1 MFLPIRWLWVTF
13 TTVQNQVDGCQR
25 FGKPK
30 TAMLISNGRDVTT
43 KLSCNSKLPKETWCL
58 SMFCCNMMVC
68 YDFYG
73 CWRSNGQVRKI
84 MMSLTKATL
93 PCMTYC
99 HAHHENYQVC
109 NIVCRWPMQRMSN
122 PRPQNV
128 AAKEQNLSLDRGST
142 TNLVVN
148 KQIERRK
155 TPREY
160 QSESGEI

>member
-1 MFLPIRWLWVTF
+1 
-13 TTVQNQVDGCQR
+13 
-25 FGKPK
+25 
-30 TAMLISNGRDVTT
+30 
-43 KLSCNSKLPKETWCL
+43 
-58 SMFCCNMMVC
+58 
-68 YDFYG
+68 
-73 CWRSNGQVRKI
+73 
-84 MMSLTKATL
+84 
-93 PCMTYC
+93 
-99 HAHHENYQVC
+99 
-109 NIVCRWPMQRMSN
+109 MSN